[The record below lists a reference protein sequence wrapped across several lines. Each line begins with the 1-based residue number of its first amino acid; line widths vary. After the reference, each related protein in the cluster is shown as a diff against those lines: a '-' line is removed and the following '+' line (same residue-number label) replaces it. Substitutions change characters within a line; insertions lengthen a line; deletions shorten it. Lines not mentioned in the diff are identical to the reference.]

1 HALDLGKG
9 AIIVTGHFGSWE
21 VATTAGLAAFPHMR
35 GRFHFV
41 RRPIKPR
48 WLDTLVNWHFR
59 DAGFGIVAKR
69 GGLDAIVE
77 RLEHGDIVVFP
88 FDQPARTFKSVA
100 VIALA
105 TGAPVLPAASW
116 REPDG
121 SHVLRF
127 EPAMTLIEDDD

>member
-1 HALDLGKG
+1 
-9 AIIVTGHFGSWE
+9 
-21 VATTAGLAAFPHMR
+21 MR

-77 RLEHGDIVVFP
+77 RLERGDIVVFP
-88 FDQPARTFKSVA
+88 FDQYAKGRTAFRWNSSATWRARSR
-100 VIALA
+100 
-105 TGAPVLPAASW
+105 AS
-116 REPDG
+116 R
-121 SHVLRF
+121 
-127 EPAMTLIEDDD
+127 